1 MTFWLTRDAL
11 VHVCVDSRTPPSKLP
26 SWLEYAGFRKI
37 PGAQVRTSE
46 AGLSLEVFRR
56 FFRAKTLVRLGG
68 SDNGRDLA
76 QTLTD
81 LSGAAVNPDGP
92 APKGMLANYTVL
104 LTTVPPPPPS
114 PSSPLPSVSSLGDA
128 AVPTPGATATVAV
141 AAAYGEEADVRDALV
156 DRDVGES
163 IVCRRRYRILPDF
176 GPGDRPYVDRDYTIP
191 SLPVELQGVRLTCV
205 QTAQGDKRAGG
216 SRFWRLS
223 LMQESVVLVI
233 FDARAQSVPLWLSAS
248 GFVLWEGVQL
258 AGAQY
263 KIPYKYKGLVATPD
277 RSRRRDRDPTPGG
290 GGGGVGA
297 EGTRFGD
304 GVGESFGGD
313 GVGASRANRPRA
325 SSSRHEERRPAA
337 AGLRRRGMSTT
348 DAAILGTRSALSG
361 GNSTELGGGGRASGR
376 ARAWTGGGEE
386 AVSNGRGVAG
396 AGAGAGGTYGTGS
409 GGSAVFGGRPG
420 ERSRG
425 GLQRISP
432 LWDTGKDGPL
442 SQMPV
447 PFDRVGR
454 TWSRSFNVDAAKT
467 GGPLE
472 TSGATLGVSVSALTG
487 QFHRTRVVTLYPRLV
502 VRNFLGFPLEVMPT
516 VMSPKAA
523 AVERLA
529 KCIPPAMPPSCRDAS
544 FLRGYRASPRH
555 FLRSGRADGPAEG
568 KGGAGSGGVG
578 GYPTG
583 AGAGASAAAVGTGHL
598 ARTVPNSEAVI
609 IYAFNAADDLAK
621 GLAIAA
627 AASGSNHSVA
637 GGAGDTGVAGVAGD
651 PDDHRKCVLLRAAA
665 AATGA
670 AVADVGDEDGGVGGF
685 GPALA
690 TGLSRPVLSDEMGE
704 THLWVV
710 DSNGRRH
717 LAAAF
722 VSLQRA
728 TVFVTLSTSA
738 QFPPFRV
745 ENRSSTETLAYRQV
759 DAHKSMGWHILPPLS
774 WHAFLWQEP
783 DKPRAIQMAFA
794 SSLTRSGSDARHSE
808 EYSLDKIGVTDSL
821 EEKSIT
827 RSVITRVTTGS
838 TVKRLYS
845 EVRVEG
851 RTRVLSFGD
860 VRLSDGHE
868 QGHADSVTRLK
879 RLYNQLDIGVRFSGL
894 SFNIVECST
903 EGPSE
908 VMSAHV
914 DSVTVAKRSGDN
926 VVELQVFHVQVDDMR
941 RRTRMPVVLQP
952 ADSGFNSHL
961 REAREGGAGGNRGAV
976 PFVRLLWDK
985 EVATLGMPHLKSL
998 DLELQEMRANVDLEF
1013 VLHLLALTGSLVP
1026 ELTSEEVLAKMCRK
1040 KAKVTVRHTVP
1051 TPAKRD
1057 LSMVYVEAFRHSTIV
1072 VRVELWVG
1080 QAALSPDAAAL
1091 EDPETTTGGLTVL
1104 GGGFLTVLSVLGSS
1118 IAHVNPTFVFDE
1130 LVVTHYCGSA
1140 GGLTGLVVTALTQQ
1154 AVAQGYKVVGS
1165 MELLGDPL
1173 SLVGKLGDSVVQFF
1187 TKTKAEMTGDA
1198 DTVGA
1203 GAKVLVKG
1211 LVGGTFGSAAKI
1223 TGSLEGM
1230 IRGLSGTAIAENE
1243 SEMEREEDGQ
1253 LQREVKGLEHGVKQ
1267 GGKVFYETMKAGIT
1281 GLIDRPAEGAKEE
1294 GLAGFIAGMAK
1305 GIVGAVAAPV
1315 AGALGAVSRVTEGV
1329 DASTRLSDE
1338 KRMGRRRAART
1349 AFRSVPTGRALP
1361 PLTPTDLVKNVPRKF
1376 ATLWVGT
1383 GLEATGVALP
1393 VPEGEEAEERD
1404 RKPAG
1409 DVGSGRGGED
1419 GAGGRAHPS

>member
-1 MTFWLTRDAL
+1 VAL
-11 VHVCVDSRTPPSKLP
+11 S
-26 SWLEYAGFRKI
+26 
-37 PGAQVRTSE
+37 
-46 AGLSLEVFRR
+46 
-56 FFRAKTLVRLGG
+56 
-68 SDNGRDLA
+68 
-76 QTLTD
+76 
-81 LSGAAVNPDGP
+81 
-92 APKGMLANYTVL
+92 
-104 LTTVPPPPPS
+104 
-114 PSSPLPSVSSLGDA
+114 
-128 AVPTPGATATVAV
+128 
-141 AAAYGEEADVRDALV
+141 
-156 DRDVGES
+156 
-163 IVCRRRYRILPDF
+163 
-176 GPGDRPYVDRDYTIP
+176 
-191 SLPVELQGVRLTCV
+191 
-205 QTAQGDKRAGG
+205 
-216 SRFWRLS
+216 
-223 LMQESVVLVI
+223 QESVVLVV

-263 KIPYKYKGLVATPD
+263 RIPYMYKGLIATPD
-277 RSRRRDRDPTPGG
+277 RSRRRDRDPTPSGSGG
-290 GGGGVGA
+290 GVGVGMDFDDGVGASFGGGGVG
-297 EGTRFGD
+297 
-304 GVGESFGGD
+304 ESKE
-313 GVGASRANRPRA
+313 NRPRA
-325 SSSRHEERRPAA
+325 SSSRHEERPPAA

-348 DAAILGTRSALSG
+348 DAAILRTRSALSG
-361 GNSTELGGGGRASGR
+361 SGNELGGGGGGRASGR

-386 AVSNGRGVAG
+386 SVFNGGGVAG
-396 AGAGAGGTYGTGS
+396 AGAGAGGTYGAGS
-409 GGSAVFGGRPG
+409 GSSAMFDRRPG

-544 FLRGYRASPRH
+544 FLRGYRGSPRR
-555 FLRSGRADGPAEG
+555 FLRSGRADAEG
-568 KGGAGSGGVG
+568 DIGGGDGGGGSGGVG
-578 GYPTG
+578 GHPAAATTS
-583 AGAGASAAAVGTGHL
+583 AASAAAVGTGHL

-609 IYAFNAADDLAK
+609 IYAFNAADELAK
-621 GLAIAA
+621 GLAVAA
-627 AASGSNHSVA
+627 AASGINHSV
-637 GGAGDTGVAGVAGD
+637 GGGVGDTGVAGVGGD
-651 PDDHRKCVLLRAAA
+651 SDDHRKCVLLRAAA
-665 AATGA
+665 AATA
-670 AVADVGDEDGGVGGF
+670 AAAASAATGVGDEDGGVGGF

-690 TGLSRPVLSDEMGE
+690 TGLSRPVLADEMGE

-728 TVFVTLSTSA
+728 TVFVTLSASA

-745 ENRSSTETLAYRQV
+745 ENRSSAETLAYRQV

-808 EYSLDKIGVTDSL
+808 EYSLDKIGVRDSL

-827 RSVITRVTTGS
+827 RSVITRVTTGI

-961 REAREGGAGGNRGAV
+961 RDAREGGAGGNRGAV

-1230 IRGLSGTAIAENE
+1230 IRGLSGTAIAEDE
-1243 SEMEREEDGQ
+1243 SEMEREDDGE
-1253 LQREVKGLEHGVKQ
+1253 LQREVK
-1267 GGKVFYETMKAGIT
+1267 
-1281 GLIDRPAEGAKEE
+1281 D
-1294 GLAGFIAGMAK
+1294 
-1305 GIVGAVAAPV
+1305 
-1315 AGALGAVSRVTEGV
+1315 
-1329 DASTRLSDE
+1329 
-1338 KRMGRRRAART
+1338 
-1349 AFRSVPTGRALP
+1349 
-1361 PLTPTDLVKNVPRKF
+1361 
-1376 ATLWVGT
+1376 
-1383 GLEATGVALP
+1383 
-1393 VPEGEEAEERD
+1393 
-1404 RKPAG
+1404 
-1409 DVGSGRGGED
+1409 
-1419 GAGGRAHPS
+1419 